1 MSNFA
6 QEEKISKITKAL
18 SSKDVGFHSTTDKNV
33 KNAVSVTKKR
43 LLINLNKLI
52 VGMDKNNESISG
64 IDGDSIFENWRSIED
79 ILENAFEKSDKAF
92 DGLKRASSKRKRLD
106 HENYQKEEQFQYL
119 EENSFRMSETK
130 KQKTVKP
137 QISFETP
144 IDNTDSGPFKPK
156 LKTKP
161 FAIEPLEESLTL
173 IGSVENVPEHY
184 ANPYEKEIMSQ
195 SYNANIFIKSEP
207 IPFKDWSSTSAIWV
221 DTEVVLNQMLDS
233 LKNYSEIAVDLE
245 HHDLRSYYGLTC
257 LMQISTRDQDY
268 IIDTLVLRDKASILN
283 EVFGNP
289 KITKI
294 FHGAFMDIIWL
305 QRDLG
310 LYVVSLF
317 DTYHASRALGFSKHS
332 LAFLLENFAKFKTS
346 KQYQLSD
353 WRQRPLT
360 GPLLSYA
367 RSDTHFL
374 LNIFDQLR
382 NKLIDSNKLEH
393 VLSESRNVA
402 VRRFENNKFR
412 PNRLSPSVY
421 SLQDKIDPWLSLARN
436 YNMPL
441 YLEPLIKELY
451 FWRDNI
457 ARYEDESPRY
467 IMSNQFLA
475 NLVISRPVD
484 ANDILSINGQM
495 TTFISKNTHNL
506 SQLIKNTVKTI
517 KQISGIDGILENN
530 NNALNSVTKLDIS
543 NDQVVY
549 AKNNF
554 EKIITSIENSN
565 NQNLNDVETNSMEF
579 LFTLPKSQWKK
590 SLNVISYMLNNN
602 TDKIIEESEI
612 TAREQALEHSFKTP
626 LQLSE
631 TSIISLINSREV
643 EDSKEKDTG
652 NVLDTDHSPTSTDVS
667 GFTNGDEDVI
677 VLNPKRVAQR
687 KEHFEKLEKEQFNA
701 DIIPLNYETGSKML
715 RDPAFKNSKA
725 KKKKRALA
733 KNKKQS
739 FNPYE
744 ENSNSNGTKSF
755 THPQRPLQRKRTG
768 SGKSITFKKK

>member
-18 SSKDVGFHSTTDKNV
+18 SNKDVGFHSTTDKNV

-43 LLINLNKLI
+43 LLINLNKLVI
-52 VGMDKNNESISG
+52 GMDKNNESLTSA
-64 IDGDSIFENWRSIED
+64 DEESIFDNWKVIED

-92 DGLKRASSKRKRLD
+92 DGLKRASTKRKRID

-119 EENSFRMSETK
+119 EDNSFRISETK

-137 QISFETP
+137 QIYFETP
-144 IDNTDSGPFKPK
+144 IDNTDSGPFTPK

-161 FAIEPLEESLTL
+161 FAMEPLQESLKL
-173 IGSVENVPEHY
+173 IDRAENVPEHY
-184 ANPYEKEIMSQ
+184 ANPYKKEIMTQ

-207 IPFKDWSSTSAIWV
+207 IPSKDWSSTSAIWV
-221 DTEVVLNQMLDS
+221 DAEVGLNQMLES

-268 IIDTLVLRDKASILN
+268 IIDTLALRHKASILN
-283 EVFGNP
+283 EIFCNP

-310 LYVVSLF
+310 LYVVGLF

-360 GPLLSYA
+360 APLLSYA

-382 NKLIDSNKLEH
+382 NMLIDSNKMEH

-412 PNRLSPSVY
+412 PNRLSPAVY
-421 SLQDKIDPWLSLARN
+421 SLQDKIDPWLTLARN

-457 ARYEDESPRY
+457 ARCEDESPRY

-506 SQLIKNTVKTI
+506 CQLIKNCVKNI
-517 KQISGIDGILENN
+517 KQISGFDGILQND
-530 NNALNSVTKLDIS
+530 NNALHSVSLLDIS
-543 NDQVVY
+543 NDQVVH
-549 AKNNF
+549 ARNNF
-554 EKIITSIENSN
+554 EKIIASIGNSN
-565 NQNLNDVETNSMEF
+565 KQLLHDNDTNSMDF

-590 SLNVISYMLNNN
+590 SSKVISYKLNNN
-602 TDKIIEESEI
+602 SDKIIEESEFNE
-612 TAREQALEHSFKTP
+612 REKALDQSFKTP
-626 LQLSE
+626 LKLSE
-631 TSIISLINSREV
+631 TSIVSLINSKEV
-643 EDSKEKDTG
+643 EAKEEDVE
-652 NVLDTDHSPTSTDVS
+652 NVLDTEHKPSSTDVS
-667 GFTNGDEDVI
+667 GLSKGDEDII

-715 RDPAFKNSKA
+715 RDPTFKNTKA

-744 ENSNSNGTKSF
+744 ENTNSKTTKSF
-755 THPQRPLQRKRTG
+755 TQPQRPLQRKRTG